1 MHHALLRYFLVA
13 FICCSTFFS
22 TSNIFAQ
29 AKKDYIVRANSF
41 GNKVLTDTL
50 MKGKRYRIIVQ
61 GTYSMWNTIDSSGID
76 GAYIYKAPKDELAN
90 LRWPPE
96 KITFNSNTYDV
107 CVLPK
112 WVGDTTTYL
121 QKQFE
126 FLQPLICSYNFNK
139 WTGFRIDGNPLPNS
153 GYNPL
158 HIYTLDIEGAGKPLD
173 LEIIDSLIDYL
184 NEDKGPR
191 AYYSNNSGEIKVT
204 VEELSST
211 TIDVCGNPITL
222 IDPITKKIIGF
233 KFGASL
239 LEVNENNGTTKKNLL
254 KDFDATKSDEHK
266 GPLGINVNGRFYCPY
281 SIDCT
286 APGKNIRV
294 GLVIDRS
301 GSMGAI
307 LDSTNGSNGSTK
319 NRIEAAQIAC
329 NSFIGKMIK
338 GDTAFLMTFSDD
350 VTIDRNWTGDTTQLK
365 NAVNAIYDKNKVL
378 KGQTAYCE
386 AVIKAIEKMKE
397 INNQNKAIIVLTDGY
412 NNLFKDGSYY
422 NKLLNIISSP
432 TYGRLKIYTIGLG
445 LSNKKVITDPNL
457 SKQDSL
463 EILQKDSLKMVS
475 DKSFGKY
482 YDANNAKA
490 IDSIYNE
497 IKIEI
502 SDDECCTIKVDF
514 QQDSSLSKEDT
525 ITIFYPMGDSILT
538 KVIIVKRLEIDKK
551 DKEKGLMNSISP
563 IIIQKPVFVSGYDIA
578 SISYELI
585 NTAFIKVY
593 VLDASGKK
601 VMNTQEFNQI
611 PGKYSSNIELKGLK
625 PGVYD
630 IAIEAN
636 GHIIKKKIF
645 KKK

>member
-13 FICCSTFFS
+13 FICCFAFNS
-22 TSNIFAQ
+22 TSKTFAQ
-29 AKKDYIVRANSF
+29 AKKDYIVRANTF
-41 GNKVLTDTL
+41 GNKVITDTL
-50 MKGKRYRIIVQ
+50 LKGKRYRVIVQ
-61 GTYSMWNTIDSSGID
+61 GTYSMWNTLDSTGID
-76 GAYIYKAPKDELAN
+76 GAYIYKAPQDELDK

-96 KITFNSNTYDV
+96 KITFNSNTYDI

-139 WTGFRIDGNPLPNS
+139 WTGFRIDGNPMPNS
-153 GYNPL
+153 GYNPS
-158 HIYTLDIEGAGKPLD
+158 HTYTLDIEGAGKPLA

-204 VEELSST
+204 VEELSNT
-211 TIDVCGNPITL
+211 TIDICGNPITL
-222 IDPITKKIIGF
+222 RDSNKKIIGF
-233 KFGASL
+233 KFGAAL
-239 LEVNENNGTTKKNLL
+239 LEINENNGAIKKNIL
-254 KDFDATKSDEHK
+254 KDFGSTKSDEHK

-281 SIDCT
+281 QIDCT
-286 APGKNIRV
+286 APGKNFGV
-294 GLVIDRS
+294 GLILDRS

-307 LDSTNGSNGSTK
+307 LDSTKGFMK
-319 NRIEAAQIAC
+319 NRIESAQIAC
-329 NSFIGKMIK
+329 NSFISKMTK

-350 VTIDRNWTGDTTQLK
+350 VTIDKNWTGDTAQLK
-365 NAVNAIYDKNKVL
+365 KAVDAIYDKNKVL

-397 INNQNKAIIVLTDGY
+397 INKQNKAIIVLTDGY
-412 NNLFKDGSYY
+412 NNLYKDGSNY
-422 NKLLNIISSP
+422 NKLLDIISSP

-445 LSNKKVITDPNL
+445 LSNKKVITDPSL
-457 SKQDSL
+457 TDFERL
-463 EILQKDSLKMVS
+463 EILQKDSLKTVS
-475 DKSFGKY
+475 DLSGGKY

-514 QQDSSLSKEDT
+514 QQDSSKTSEDT

-551 DKEKGLMNSISP
+551 DKEKGLMNSANP
-563 IIIQKPVFVSGYDIA
+563 IIIQKPIFVSGYDIA
-578 SISYELI
+578 SISYEVK
-585 NTAFIKVY
+585 NSSFIKLY
-593 VLDASGKK
+593 VLDATGKK

-611 PGKYSSNIELKGLK
+611 PGIYSSNIELKGLK

-636 GHIIKKKIF
+636 GNIITKKIF

>member
-1 MHHALLRYFLVA
+1 MHYALLRYFLVA
-13 FICCSTFFS
+13 FICCSAFCS

-29 AKKDYIVRANSF
+29 AKKDYIVRANTF
-41 GNKVLTDTL
+41 GNKVITDTL
-50 MKGKRYRIIVQ
+50 IKGKRYRIIVQ
-61 GTYSMWNTIDSSGID
+61 GTYSMWDVNDSTGID
-76 GAYIYKAPKDELAN
+76 GAYIYKAPQNELDK

-96 KITFNSNTYDV
+96 KITFNSNTYDI

-153 GYNPL
+153 GYNPS
-158 HIYTLDIEGAGKPLD
+158 HSYTLDIEGAGKPLA

-204 VEELSST
+204 IEELSNT
-211 TIDVCGNPITL
+211 TIDVCGNPTTL
-222 IDPITKKIIGF
+222 LDSNKKIIGF
-233 KFGASL
+233 KFGAAL
-239 LEVNENNGTTKKNLL
+239 LEINQNNGTIKKNLL
-254 KDFDATKSDEHK
+254 KDFTATKSDEHK

-286 APGKNIRV
+286 APGKNFGV
-294 GLVIDRS
+294 GLIIDRS

-307 LDSTNGSNGSTK
+307 LDSTKGLTK
-319 NRIEAAQIAC
+319 NRIESAQIAC
-329 NSFIGKMIK
+329 NSFIGKMTK

-350 VTIDRNWTGDTTQLK
+350 VTINQDWTDNKIKLQDS
-365 NAVNAIYDKNKVL
+365 VNAIYNKNKVL
-378 KGQTAYCE
+378 QGQTAYCE

-397 INNQNKAIIVLTDGY
+397 INKQNKAIIVLTDGY
-412 NNLFKDGSYY
+412 NNLYKDGSDYK
-422 NKLLNIISSP
+422 KLHDIISSP

-445 LSNKKVITDPNL
+445 LSNKKVITDPSL
-457 SKQDSL
+457 TDLERL
-463 EILQKDSLKMVS
+463 EIRQKDSLKMVS
-475 DKSFGKY
+475 LISFGKY

-490 IDSIYNE
+490 IDSIYDE

-502 SDDECCTIKVDF
+502 SNDECCTIKVDF
-514 QQDSSLSKEDT
+514 QQDSSKTSEDT

-538 KVIIVKRLEIDKK
+538 RVIIVKRLEIDKK
-551 DKEKGLMNSISP
+551 DKEKGLMNSTSP
-563 IIIQKPVFVSGYDIA
+563 IIIQKPIFVSGYDIA
-578 SISYELI
+578 SISYELK
-585 NTAFIKVY
+585 NSAFIKLY

-611 PGKYSSNIELKGLK
+611 PGIYSSNIELKGLK

-636 GHIIKKKIF
+636 GNIFRKKIF

>member
-1 MHHALLRYFLVA
+1 MHYALLRYFLVA
-13 FICCSTFFS
+13 FICCSAFCS

-29 AKKDYIVRANSF
+29 AKKDYVVRANTF
-41 GNKVLTDTL
+41 GNKVITDTL
-50 MKGKRYRIIVQ
+50 IKGKRYRIIIQ
-61 GTYSMWNTIDSSGID
+61 GTYSMWNVNDSSGID
-76 GAYIYKAPKDELAN
+76 GAYIYKVPQDELEK

-96 KITFNSNTYDV
+96 RITFNSKTDDV

-121 QKQFE
+121 QKKFE

-153 GYNPL
+153 GYNSS
-158 HIYTLDIEGAGKPLD
+158 HSYTLNIEGADKPLA

-211 TIDVCGNPITL
+211 TIDVCGNPTTL
-222 IDPITKKIIGF
+222 LDSNKKIIGF
-233 KFGASL
+233 KFGAAL
-239 LEVNENNGTTKKNLL
+239 LEINQNNGTIKKNLL
-254 KDFDATKSDEHK
+254 KDFDAKSDEHK

-286 APGKNIRV
+286 APGKNFGV
-294 GLVIDRS
+294 GLIIDRS

-307 LDSTNGSNGSTK
+307 LDSTKEGLTK
-319 NRIEAAQIAC
+319 NRIESAQIAC
-329 NSFIGKMIK
+329 NSFIGKMTK

-365 NAVNAIYDKNKVL
+365 NAVNAIYDRNKVL
-378 KGQTAYCE
+378 KGQTAFCE
-386 AVIKAIEKMKE
+386 AVIKAIDKMKE
-397 INNQNKAIIVLTDGY
+397 INKQNKAIIVLTDGY
-412 NNLFKDGSYY
+412 NNLYKDGSDYK
-422 NKLLNIISSP
+422 KLHDIISSP

-445 LSNKKVITDPNL
+445 LSNKKVITDPSL
-457 SKQDSL
+457 TDLERL
-463 EILQKDSLKMVS
+463 EIRQKDSLKMVS
-475 DKSFGKY
+475 IISFGKY

-490 IDSIYNE
+490 IDSIYDE

-514 QQDSSLSKEDT
+514 QQDSSKTTEDT
-525 ITIFYPMGDSILT
+525 ITIFYPLGDSILT

-551 DKEKGLMNSISP
+551 DKEKGLMNSTSP
-563 IIIQKPVFVSGYDIA
+563 IIIQKPIFVSGYDIA
-578 SISYELI
+578 SISYEL
-585 NTAFIKVY
+585 THSAFIKLY
-593 VLDASGKK
+593 VLDAAGKK

-611 PGKYSSNIELKGLK
+611 PGIYSSNIELKGLK

-636 GHIIKKKIF
+636 GNIIRKKIF

>member
-13 FICCSTFFS
+13 FICCSAFCS

-29 AKKDYIVRANSF
+29 AKKDYIVRANTF
-41 GNKVLTDTL
+41 GNKVITDTL
-50 MKGKRYRIIVQ
+50 IKGKRYRVIVQ
-61 GTYSMWNTIDSSGID
+61 GTYSMWNVNDSSGID
-76 GAYIYKAPKDELAN
+76 GAYIYKVPQDELDK

-96 KITFNSNTYDV
+96 RITFNSNTEDV

-121 QKQFE
+121 QKKFE

-153 GYNPL
+153 GYDSS
-158 HIYTLDIEGAGKPLD
+158 HTYTLNIEGAGKPLA

-191 AYYSNNSGEIKVT
+191 AYYSNNSGQIKVT
-204 VEELSST
+204 IEELSNT

-222 IDPITKKIIGF
+222 LDSNKKIIGF
-233 KFGASL
+233 KFGAAL
-239 LEVNENNGTTKKNLL
+239 LEINQNNGTIKKNLL

-286 APGKNIRV
+286 APGKNFGV
-294 GLVIDRS
+294 GLIIDRS

-307 LDSTNGSNGSTK
+307 LDSTKGLTK
-319 NRIEAAQIAC
+319 NRIESAQIAC
-329 NSFIGKMIK
+329 NSFIGKMTK

-365 NAVNAIYDKNKVL
+365 NAVNAIYNNTKVL

-397 INNQNKAIIVLTDGY
+397 INKQNKAIIVLTDGY
-412 NNLFKDGSYY
+412 NNLYKDGSDYK
-422 NKLLNIISSP
+422 KLHDIISSP

-445 LSNKKVITDPNL
+445 LSNKKVITDPSL
-457 SKQDSL
+457 TDLERL
-463 EILQKDSLKMVS
+463 EIRQKDSLKMVS
-475 DKSFGKY
+475 LISFGKY

-514 QQDSSLSKEDT
+514 QQDASKTTEDT
-525 ITIFYPMGDSILT
+525 ITIFYPLGDSILT

-551 DKEKGLMNSISP
+551 DKEKGLMNSTSP
-563 IIIQKPVFVSGYDIA
+563 IIIQKPIFVSGYDIA
-578 SISYELI
+578 SISYELK
-585 NTAFIKVY
+585 NSAFVKLY

-611 PGKYSSNIELKGLK
+611 PGRYSSNIELKGLK

-636 GHIIKKKIF
+636 GNIFRKKIF